1 MNKKKLNKV
10 MLERYLLFKDIIINQ
25 NLMYGS
31 PPNWKGN
38 SPLMEHTQNLY
49 DELEKIKPSLDI
61 ILKNKENISKDMG
74 WNFYFCNELI
84 LYTQKMFN
92 NGRYYSH
99 TLLNSFGHNYKE
111 TKSLVQLTKLL
122 KKHIN
127 IRIDTLLAFTIMRSR
142 LEEMV
147 LNLYFLYKSKNLI
160 KDKKW
165 GDLFIL
171 LQKTMHSGYS
181 KDPNFKFKKK
191 VRKKKKFLDYTITKN
206 SKIHVSEVMKYV
218 LKQKPLINDFDPF
231 SFTSKEIEKN
241 KKKLNKYQR
250 YTLMKFH
257 AQNKETNKVNSVS
270 MKPIN
275 KYYDLLSDQLHP
287 NNLFTRNVIT
297 SFKDGVELLFITR
310 DHLLKLRDIDD
321 YICDTNEI
329 LYTQTI
335 KLIHYF
341 VDRGKNQSKN
351 KEFDLSFDQSVE
363 SKIIRINKLSKK

>member
-1 MNKKKLNKV
+1 MNKKKLKKV
-10 MLERYLLFKDIIINQ
+10 MVERYLLFKDIIFNQ
-25 NLMYGS
+25 NAVYGS

-38 SPLMEHTQNLY
+38 SPLMEYTQNLY
-49 DELEKIKPSLDI
+49 DELERIATTDKII
-61 ILKNKENISKDMG
+61 EINNISKNMDMY
-74 WNFYFCNELI
+74 FYFREELI

-99 TLLNSFGHNYKE
+99 ALLNSFGHNYKE

-122 KKHIN
+122 RKHIN

-181 KDPNFKFKKK
+181 KDSNFKF
-191 VRKKKKFLDYTITKN
+191 RRRGRTKKKFLDYTITEN
-206 SKIHVSEVMKYV
+206 SKIHVSEVMRYV
-218 LKQKPLINDFDPF
+218 LKQKPLINDFDPL
-231 SFTSKEIEKN
+231 SPKSEEIEKN

-250 YTLMKFH
+250 YSLMKFN

-270 MKPIN
+270 MKPIS

-310 DHLLKLRDIDD
+310 DHISKLRDIDD

-329 LYTQTI
+329 LYNQMI
-335 KLIHYF
+335 KLTHYF
-341 VDRGKNQSKN
+341 MNKEKNQSKYKKFN
-351 KEFDLSFDQSVE
+351 LSFDQSVT
-363 SKIIRINKLSKK
+363 STILKINKLSKKK